1 MLEQKIS
8 VSFHSYLIT
17 GSAGGEHQPFSITT
31 RILAINAPQSLSLD
45 FSEKPSPTLKGLVT
59 STLICVL
66 LK

>member
-45 FSEKPSPTLKGLVT
+45 LEKPSPTLKGLVT